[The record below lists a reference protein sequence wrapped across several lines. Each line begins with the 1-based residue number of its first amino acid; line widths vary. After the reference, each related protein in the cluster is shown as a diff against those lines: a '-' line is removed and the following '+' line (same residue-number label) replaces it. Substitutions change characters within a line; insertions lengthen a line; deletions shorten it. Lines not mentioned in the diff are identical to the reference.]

1 VSYQPTPKEARV
13 LWSLLITKEE
23 LAISKIRPK
32 FRIKDA
38 APLVATGLMTLEK
51 IGSTTYVILTD
62 KAWDWASE
70 EFDLLFSAKTTAAV
84 SVPGKLLEAIGQ
96 YINAHN
102 IPISEILAQHPTPEI
117 TPALMIDIDSRV
129 REAYLALSGGRYAQR
144 VRLSQLRNYFDD
156 CPRLELDEAL
166 IRMMRDDRLTLMRL
180 DDPLEIEPEDE
191 KSALVSGGQQN
202 HILYM
207 KAW

>member
-1 VSYQPTPKEARV
+1 VSYQPTPKEAFV
-13 LWSLLITKEE
+13 LWKLLITKEE
-23 LAISKIRPK
+23 PAISKIKPDFTRANAEPL
-32 FRIKDA
+32 IKA
-38 APLVATGLMTLEK
+38 GLITFEK
-51 IGSTTYVILTD
+51 RGRSLHVVLTD

-70 EFDLLFSAKTTAAV
+70 QTEILFPPTTTAATPV
-84 SVPGKLLEAIGQ
+84 LAKLLEVIGGYLQ
-96 YINAHN
+96 THHT
-102 IPISEILAQHPTPEI
+102 PISELLAARPTP
-117 TPALMIDIDSRV
+117 TIDIDSRV
-129 REAYLALSGGRYAQR
+129 RDAYLELSGGQYAQR

-156 CPRLELDEAL
+156 CPQTELDEAL

-191 KSALVSGGQQN
+191 QSALMSGGQQN